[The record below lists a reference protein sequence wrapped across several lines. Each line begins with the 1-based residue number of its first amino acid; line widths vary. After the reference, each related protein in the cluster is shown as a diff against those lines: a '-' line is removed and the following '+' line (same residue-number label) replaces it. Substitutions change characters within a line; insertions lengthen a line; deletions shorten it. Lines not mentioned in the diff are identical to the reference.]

1 MAGFGATIR
10 AGAGAIALT
19 AIAAFVS
26 RVMAELLPFLK
37 ASPAAGQNAP
47 KGVSRTIQFVEIA
60 SGRFLLILLLSVV
73 IMWLGKSY
81 LNSEVRV

>member
-10 AGAGAIALT
+10 AGAGAVALT
-19 AIAAFVS
+19 VIAAFVS
-26 RVMAELLPFLK
+26 RVMGVLLPFMK
-37 ASPAAGQNAP
+37 SAPAAGQNAS
-47 KGVSRTIQFVEIA
+47 KGVSRTIQFAEIA